1 MNKIVFDF
9 VKYVNSNMPKH
20 NKEKAQQEA
29 QKKFGMTKDGKV
41 YYTEYFAARFCY
53 SKTGAF
59 SNTVLALSKL
69 QKFDNIPFFVVLI
82 RGNQNNELFLANSS
96 LLQKISHSSQMLRMD
111 NIKGSFNGS
120 DIIKTYNTIPNN
132 SEHFEQLFA
141 IHEGFTWRDNLERLV
156 EATSGIKPH
165 KEKFIP
171 DEKQT
176 LNLFASISRAN
187 EFVKSEDYL
196 CLKSDLD
203 ARVQRN
209 LQSILVASRIENVN
223 IRGRLIEHL
232 ITNENDINLSD
243 LKKIE
248 SQLPVYDTKN
258 GLGDY
263 VREFPNRKT
272 YTDIKTKIMY
282 LGSNPKAYNVDKF
295 LECMGEGNSVF
306 MFYFIG
312 IDENGLAN
320 CVLYSVYDKKLI
332 DATIFQ
338 FHWAGRSTRGVA
350 QFNGNSLSNI
360 IRSESVVHEINSEQC
375 HSFLEDLLK
384 R

>member
-9 VKYVNSNMPKH
+9 VEYVNSNMPKH

-29 QKKFGMTKDGKV
+29 QKRFRMTKDGKV
-41 YYTEYFAARFCY
+41 YFTEYFAVRFCY
-53 SKTGAF
+53 SKSGAF

-69 QKFDNIPFFVVLI
+69 QKFDKVPFFVVLI

-96 LLQKISHSSQMLRMD
+96 LLQKISHSSQDLRMD

-120 DIIKTYNTIPNN
+120 DIIKTYNTIPND

-141 IHEGFTWRDNLERLV
+141 IHEGFTWSDNLERLV

-176 LNLFASISRAN
+176 INLFASIDRA
-187 EFVKSEDYL
+187 ERFVESEDYS

-209 LQSILVASRIENVN
+209 LRSILVASQIENVN
-223 IRGRLIEHL
+223 IRGRLIEYL
-232 ITNENDINLSD
+232 ITTENNSILDD
-243 LKKIE
+243 CHYIE

-263 VREFPNRKT
+263 VKEFPNRKT

-312 IDENGLAN
+312 IDENSLAN
-320 CVLYSVYDKKLI
+320 CVLCSVYDKKLI

-338 FHWAGRSTRGVA
+338 SHWAGRSTRGVA
-350 QFNGNSLSNI
+350 QFNGKSLSNI
-360 IRSESVVHEINSEQC
+360 IRSDSFVHEINSEEC
-375 HSFLEDLLK
+375 KSFLKGLLE

>member
-1 MNKIVFDF
+1 
-9 VKYVNSNMPKH
+9 MPKH
-20 NKEKAQQEA
+20 NKERAQQDA
-29 QKKFGMTKDGKV
+29 QQRFGMTKDGKV

-53 SKTGAF
+53 SKGGAF

-82 RGNQNNELFLANSS
+82 RGNGDNELFLANTS
-96 LLQKISHSSQMLRMD
+96 LLQKISHSSQELRMD
-111 NIKGSFNGS
+111 NIKGSFNGT
-120 DIIKTYNTIPNN
+120 DIIKIYNTIPND

-141 IHEGFTWRDNLERLV
+141 IHEGFTWNDNLERLV
-156 EATSGIKPH
+156 EATSEIRPQR
-165 KEKFIP
+165 EKFDP
-171 DEKQT
+171 DTIQVQNI
-176 LNLFASISRAN
+176 LSSIDRAE
-187 EFVKSEDYL
+187 EFVRSEDYL
-196 CLKSDLD
+196 TLKCDLD
-203 ARVQRN
+203 QRVQRN

-223 IRGRLIEHL
+223 IRGRLIEYL
-232 ITNENDINLSD
+232 ITSENNSVLED
-243 LKKIE
+243 LHYIE

-263 VREFPNRKT
+263 VKEFPNRKT

-306 MFYFIG
+306 MFYFVG
-312 IDENGLAN
+312 IDEKGLAN
-320 CVLYSVYDKKLI
+320 CVLCSVYDKKLI

-338 FHWAGRSTRGVA
+338 LHWAGRATRGVA

-360 IRSESVVHEINSEQC
+360 IRSGNFVHEINLEQC
-375 HSFLEDLLK
+375 RSFLENLLK